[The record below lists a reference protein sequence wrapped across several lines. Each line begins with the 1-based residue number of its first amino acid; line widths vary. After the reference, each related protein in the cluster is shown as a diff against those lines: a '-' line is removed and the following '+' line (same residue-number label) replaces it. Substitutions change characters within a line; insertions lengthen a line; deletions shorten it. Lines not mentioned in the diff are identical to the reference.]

1 PVETYG
7 ILYAGQEVSTIDSNL
22 IGGMDMTPGGTYTSS
37 ASSSYP
43 RIFAPIGVV
52 PYNTSTTTNVVTV
65 SGNTIGGTVA
75 HSLRNLSND
84 GSSRL
89 HGIMAGSTYS
99 GYYAP
104 LHASGNIIRNLTTSN
119 ASYGGSSE
127 MYATLN
133 GIWTYQAAPAHTIT
147 GNRISKLSSEGTG
160 NVYVNGIYL
169 YTTASTGTVVE
180 GNTIDSLSVAGTGHI
195 TGLYYRTGTG
205 TGNILRGNTVHALY
219 SGSGSPTMYG
229 IQLGAGSAAVD
240 SNLVQG
246 VA

>member
-1 PVETYG
+1 
-7 ILYAGQEVSTIDSNL
+7 
-22 IGGMDMTPGGTYTSS
+22 
-37 ASSSYP
+37 
-43 RIFAPIGVV
+43 
-52 PYNTSTTTNVVTV
+52 
-65 SGNTIGGTVA
+65 
-75 HSLRNLSND
+75 
-84 GSSRL
+84 
-89 HGIMAGSTYS
+89 
-99 GYYAP
+99 
-104 LHASGNIIRNLTTSN
+104 
-119 ASYGGSSE
+119 
-127 MYATLN
+127 
-133 GIWTYQAAPAHTIT
+133 PAHTIT

-246 VA
+246 ITSVGYGTVYGMYLSGSTIPTADNVIHSLGTDGTGTTSSTVVGLQVAAISSGT